1 MDQRSMD
8 IDEWWPLLDAEA
20 RNWLA
25 LSHGDVVPD
34 EILERIVLVGGTVA
48 TDTWW
53 IQSRSADGFR
63 LSAQAIE
70 WISMARQ
77 S

>member
-1 MDQRSMD
+1 MD
-8 IDEWWPLLDAEA
+8 INEWWPLLDAESKT
-20 RNWLA
+20 WLT

-34 EILERIVLVGGTVA
+34 DILERIVMLGGAVD

-63 LSAQAIE
+63 LSSQAIE
-70 WISMARQ
+70 WISMAQ
-77 S
+77 QV